1 MSKNIISIY
10 PGHNANITFYNGTHD
25 SYHVIEVEKLFGIKH
40 CRMESKHY
48 VPFRDEYVNPIE
60 AILRALE
67 IAKKHWNIDNDF
79 DVVING
85 TSCPDRNF
93 FHQQLNPEVIDYT
106 LNTKSVVNGCP
117 HHVAHMYCAWKQSP
131 FERAYVITADGGGDD
146 GVFNGYE
153 LHANG
158 TFHKMWHS
166 HANMGRNMNILGAF
180 VKDIADKTG
189 NQLDIA
195 GKVMGL
201 SAYGKHRPELVTE
214 FKRLIND
221 NVMNNEIINT
231 RKDLRAYKNNPHY
244 YTKFEFLK
252 ELKKMSPIDD
262 KLFYTENYYKRGLMF
277 ADKCVNSGHWWTE
290 KGKTDTQPINCYAVL
305 EGQDGYDW
313 CFNLQKAV
321 EEILLEKVNEYYQR
335 IKDHFNNN
343 LLMSG
348 GVVLNVLVNEAIRR
362 EFSDLNTYVPPNPA
376 DGGLSFGTL
385 VEYRARKLGDI
396 SRKNI
401 TYSGPPISDP
411 ENEYYTKHDFVTEKD
426 IADRLK
432 QGQIIGLIQGG
443 SEVGPRALGNRSI
456 LCDPSIPG
464 IKDKLNAEVKFREW
478 YRPFAPVCKL
488 EDLEE
493 YFNSTDYKYLQYM
506 SFALDVKPKYKEIL
520 KAVTHVD
527 NTARVQTVT
536 KGQNKILY
544 EILQHHGGVLLN
556 TSFNVQGKPILNT
569 IDEAFHILNNTG
581 LDAFVYDG
589 TRGLQLYEVK

>member
-1 MSKNIISIY
+1 MTKNIVSIY
-10 PGHNANITFYNGTHD
+10 PGHNANITFYNAMHD
-25 SYHVIEVEKLFGIKH
+25 SYHIIEIEKLYGIKH
-40 CRMESKHY
+40 ARMETKHY

-67 IAKKHWNIDNDF
+67 IAKKYWNIDNDF
-79 DVVING
+79 DIVING

-106 LNTKSVVNGCP
+106 LNTKNVVNGCP
-117 HHVAHMYCAWKQSP
+117 HHVAHMYCGWKQSP
-131 FERAYVITADGGGDD
+131 FTRAYVITADGGGDD

-158 TFHKMWHS
+158 TYHKHWHS
-166 HANMGRNMNILGAF
+166 HANMGRNMNVLGCL
-180 VKDIADKTG
+180 VKEVANTTR
-189 NQLDIA
+189 NRLDIA

-201 SAYGKHRPELVTE
+201 SAYGNANDSVKNEI
-214 FKRLIND
+214 KRLIND
-221 NVMNNEIINT
+221 NILNNELIDY
-231 RKDLRAYKNNPHY
+231 RRKKDLVWKCLENLRDILN
-244 YTKFEFLK
+244 
-252 ELKKMSPIDD
+252 IDD
-262 KLFYTENYYKRGLMF
+262 QLFYKEFCVNRTAILN
-277 ADKCVNSGHWWTE
+277 DKQENSGHWWGI
-290 KGKTDTQPINCYAVL
+290 GKTDPQSLNSYSSI
-305 EGQDGYDW
+305 EGQEGYDL
-313 CFNLQKAV
+313 CYNLQKAI
-321 EEILLEKVNEYYQR
+321 EEIVIEKINEHISLIETQYQ
-335 IKDHFNNN
+335 NN
-343 LLMSG
+343 LIFSG
-348 GVVLNVLVNEAIRR
+348 GVALNVLVNQRIKET
-362 EFSDLNTYVPPNPA
+362 FPHLNVYVPPNPA

-385 VEYRARKLGDI
+385 VEYQAREDGNI
-396 SRKNI
+396 SKANI
-401 TYSGPPISDP
+401 TYSGLPILD
-411 ENEYYTKHDFVTEKD
+411 ERNEYWTKHDFVTEKD

-432 QGQIIGLIQGG
+432 QGQIIGLIQGN

-464 IKDKLNAEVKFREW
+464 MKDKLNAEVKFREW
-478 YRPFAPVCKL
+478 YRPFAPVCKE
-488 EDLEE
+488 EDVNK
-493 YFNSTDYKYLQYM
+493 YFYIDSIEHMQYM
-506 SFALDVKPKYKEIL
+506 SFAVKVKEQHKEKLAAI
-520 KAVTHVD
+520 THVD